1 MNDLKQNAKITLCAI
16 TASLST
22 AIMLVSYFPYLTYAV
37 PAVSGLVLM
46 MPLIEINYKWSLC
59 AYVVSGVLSLLIAEP
74 ESASMFVFFFGY
86 YPIVKS
92 LIERINKIV
101 AEWLIKI
108 GIFNIAVV
116 AAYLFITFIMGI
128 PFDEF
133 GEFGKYGLFILL
145 ALGNVVFVV
154 YDIAIS
160 RMSMLYMAR
169 LHKHIAKYFK

>member
-1 MNDLKQNAKITLCAI
+1 MKQNAKITLCAV
-16 TASLST
+16 TAALST

-37 PAVSGLVLM
+37 PAVSGIVFM

-59 AYVVSGVLSLLIAEP
+59 AYVVSGILSLLLAEP
-74 ESASMFVFFFGY
+74 ESASMFVFYFGY

-92 LIERINKIV
+92 LIERINNII
-101 AEWLIKI
+101 AEWIIKI
-108 GIFNIAVV
+108 GVFNIAIVT
-116 AAYLFITFIMGI
+116 AYLFITFILGI

-133 GEFGKYGLFILL
+133 GEFGKYGILILL
-145 ALGNVVFVV
+145 ALGNGVFVV

-160 RMSMLYMAR
+160 RISMLYMAR